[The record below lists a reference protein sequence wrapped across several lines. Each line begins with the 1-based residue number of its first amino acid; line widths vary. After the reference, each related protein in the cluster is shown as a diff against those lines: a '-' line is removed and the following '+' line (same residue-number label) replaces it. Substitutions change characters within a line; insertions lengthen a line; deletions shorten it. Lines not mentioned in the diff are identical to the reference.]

1 MDRPA
6 VKDCTDT
13 SLNDNHPKERS
24 SAMEKTV
31 LLDVTEGIALITL
44 NRPERH
50 NSICQDLLVHL
61 YNYLDKVAQSP
72 EIKVAVITGNGK
84 SFCSGIDLSVIG
96 HDNLLDPRGDGNDM
110 PDVFEACSKP
120 IIGAINGNA
129 ITGGF
134 ELALN
139 CDFLIASEN
148 ARFID
153 SHAKVGIHPGWGMT
167 QLLQHAVGQK
177 KAKQMSFTC
186 RPLSAGDALACGL
199 VNEVVPHAEL
209 VPHALEIAQD
219 ICSVNQDI
227 MMQIKGLIEKQNE
240 VPLKEA
246 LQYERTGFEEFV
258 RKAKLF

>member
-1 MDRPA
+1 
-6 VKDCTDT
+6 V
-13 SLNDNHPKERS
+13 
-24 SAMEKTV
+24 EKTV
-31 LLDVTEGIALITL
+31 LFDVTDGIALITL
-44 NRPERH
+44 NRPDRH

-61 YNYLDKVAQSP
+61 YDNLDEVSRNP
-72 EIKVAVITGNGK
+72 EIRVAVITGNGK
-84 SFCSGIDLSVIG
+84 SFCSGIDLNVIG
-96 HDNLLDPRGDGNDM
+96 KDNLLDPRGDGKDM
-110 PDVFEACSKP
+110 PDVFSACSKP

-167 QLLQHAVGQK
+167 QLLQQAVGQK

-186 RPLSAGDALACGL
+186 RPVCAEEALACGL
-199 VNEVVPHAEL
+199 VNEVVPHAQL
-209 VPHALEIAQD
+209 VERALEIARD

-227 MMQIKGLIEKQNE
+227 LMQIKKLIEKRDQ
-240 VPLKEA
+240 VSLKDA
-246 LQYERTGFEEFV
+246 LQCEREGFLEFV
-258 RKAKLF
+258 RMAKLF